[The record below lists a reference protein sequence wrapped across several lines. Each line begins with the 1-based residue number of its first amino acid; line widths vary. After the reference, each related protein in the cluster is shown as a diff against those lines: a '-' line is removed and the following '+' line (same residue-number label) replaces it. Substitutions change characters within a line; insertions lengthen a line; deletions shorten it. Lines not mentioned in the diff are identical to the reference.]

1 MSAGLPVYHLSP
13 ASADSATVEEIAA
26 VLFGLE
32 GVELEELD
40 GSVVGRSGSVTIE
53 LGPGQRGGLGRRLRA
68 PVESV
73 EAAVARFD
81 RGGLRDG
88 G

>member
-40 GSVVGRSGSVTIE
+40 GSVVGRSGSVTI
-53 LGPGQRGGLGRRLRA
+53 
-68 PVESV
+68 
-73 EAAVARFD
+73 
-81 RGGLRDG
+81 
-88 G
+88 